1 MDGTPWSAL
10 DLMPTMAAMAQVKA
24 PEVDGIDFT
33 DGLKGKAKHE
43 EPRMLFH
50 YFGVQLQAVRE
61 GPWKLFLP
69 ISEPPK
75 LRVPSLW
82 FEHQDG
88 LFERQH
94 RLWPKPT
101 LYDLSADVSEKVD
114 VAEKHPEVVA
124 RLQKAAESFDA
135 SFQKQIPPVQ
145 YLPGPKPPAPGQV
158 RTSADSVEEW
168 LKLAR

>member
-1 MDGTPWSAL
+1 LPTFANVASASAESPATQVAATLDGRDVT
-10 DLMPTMAAMAQVKA
+10 AM
-24 PEVDGIDFT
+24 
-33 DGLKGKAKHE
+33 LKGQSM

-114 VAEKHPEVVA
+114 AAAKHPEVVA

-135 SFQKQIPPVQ
+135 SFQKQISPVQ
-145 YLPGPKPPAPGQV
+145 YLPGPKPPAPGQI
-158 RTSADSVEEW
+158 RTAADSVEEW
-168 LKLAR
+168 LRLSR